1 MEGNMRFH
9 DGLPQLK
16 RGEFLTDGGLETS
29 LIFLEGIDLPC
40 FAAFPLVLNDSG
52 REALTRYFRPYL
64 AEAKRRGVGFV
75 LDTPTWRASPDWAE
89 KIGFSRDEVLQANR
103 RAASFMAQLR
113 ETLGD
118 PSIPVVLNGV
128 VGPRG
133 DGYAVGVTMT
143 GEEAERYHRPQI
155 DALRDGGVD
164 MVSAITMT
172 YIEEA
177 LGIARAARS
186 CGLPVVISFT
196 VETDGRLPS
205 GQSLRAAI
213 EETDATTEGAPAY
226 YMINCAHPD
235 HFRHVLT
242 GGGEWLSRIVGIR
255 ANASR
260 QSHTELDAA
269 TELDIG
275 DPAQLGQQYRELRD
289 QLPRLNVFGGCCGTD
304 HRHLRAISDACI

>member
-103 RAASFMAQLR
+103 RAFMAQLR

-133 DGYAVGVTMT
+133 DGYVVGVTMT

-275 DPAQLGQQYRELRD
+275 DPVQLGQQYRELRD

-304 HRHLRAISDACI
+304 HRHLRAISEACI